1 LETEDQYER
10 YCEILE
16 KLVFGEEAEDHRDE
30 IELLTL
36 LIEDWEE
43 KHR

>member
-1 LETEDQYER
+1 
-10 YCEILE
+10 
-16 KLVFGEEAEDHRDE
+16 VFGDEAEDHRDE